1 MDDNQ
6 LITTVAV
13 ALLFLWLKG
22 QVCIAL
28 FRSYQLYTSWRL
40 RYWKIFNSTLLMFPL
55 HVHTKT
61 YWEVERVPQSSHWRS
76 VRTCIA
82 VHLPLSLRR
91 TVSVPAVARRR
102 RAALPAGARP
112 QSAALPAA
120 ARRQTRK
127 ARAAHPPTTCR
138 CRRYRLYLSRKLK
151 NNATSREITLH
162 VTLSWGS
169 EHCAHGHHVRSYLR
183 LQWTASPCPPPSA
196 PPPSPAPL
204 AALPVLAAVRLD
216 FPPLHERLGHV

>member
-1 MDDNQ
+1 
-6 LITTVAV
+6 
-13 ALLFLWLKG
+13 
-22 QVCIAL
+22 
-28 FRSYQLYTSWRL
+28 
-40 RYWKIFNSTLLMFPL
+40 MFPL

-82 VHLPLSLRR
+82 VHLPLSLRPTVSVPAVAR
-91 TVSVPAVARRR
+91 RRRAALLAVAPRQRAALPAVARPQTVSVPAVARRR

-112 QSAALPAA
+112 QSAALPAG

-169 EHCAHGHHVRSYLR
+169 EHCAHRHHVRSYLR
-183 LQWTASPCPPPSA
+183 LQWTASPSPPPSA

-216 FPPLHERLGHV
+216 FPPLHERQGHV